1 MSSLVSR
8 LASQPFELILSSG
21 FFGFFAHA
29 GVVRAL
35 EENGLRPSL
44 VGGSSAGALVSGMWA
59 AGLSADAIRER
70 LFTLRREDFWDPDP
84 LFFLRG
90 GILRGQRFATL
101 LDEALLGTGVR
112 TMDQCK
118 TPVRLVV
125 FDVKTRKAVALDR
138 GDLAPAIRASCAVP
152 FMFQPTRIDGRSYLD
167 GGITDRA
174 GILAATPGAPVL
186 YHHLPAKSPWR
197 REVWMRRLLG
207 RLAEPLLNQ
216 PPRREGLTMLCE
228 PELPRLSPWHL
239 DRGPR
244 AYDMAREMTLR
255 ALDRV

>member
-1 MSSLVSR
+1 MAQPSNVAR
-8 LASQPFELILSSG
+8 LAAQPFELILSSG

-35 EENGLRPSL
+35 EELGLRPAL

-59 AGLSADAIRER
+59 AGLSAEAIRDR
-70 LFTLRREDFWDPDP
+70 LFSLKREDFWDPDP

-90 GILRGQRFATL
+90 GILRGERFAAL
-101 LDEALLGTGVR
+101 LDDALASTGVSA
-112 TMDQCK
+112 MEDCK

-125 FDVKTRKAVALDR
+125 FDVAARRAVALSS
-138 GDLAPAIRASCAVP
+138 GSLASAIRASCTVP
-152 FMFQPTRIDGRSYLD
+152 GMFQPTRIDGRAYLD

-197 REVWMRRLLG
+197 RFTPM
-207 RLAEPLLNQ
+207 LNR
-216 PPRREGLTMLCE
+216 PPDRVGLTMLCE
-228 PELPRLSPWHL
+228 PALPRLSPWHL
-239 DRGPR
+239 DRGPH
-244 AYDMAREMTLR
+244 AYALAREMTLR
-255 ALDRV
+255 SLDKV